1 MNMQCRALNA
11 IVLVVFFTAGVMA
24 QSAGQ
29 DWPQWRGPNRDGAVI
44 QFVPPSSWPEAL
56 TRQWQ
61 VEVGEGYASPVIAGD
76 RVFVHTRRGD
86 EEVVSA
92 LDATTG
98 ALVWQEAYPAPYE
111 LHPAAVQHGLGPKS
125 TPATGDGKLFTF
137 GISGILS
144 SFDLATGR
152 LLWRRDAPAVGPYYG
167 TAMSPVVEG
176 DLLIAHVG
184 GHDQG
189 ALTAFEA
196 ASGEARWSWSGDG
209 PSYGSPV
216 VSELG
221 GVRQVV
227 TYTQSYLVGIAV
239 ASGELLWQV
248 PFTTPSVQ
256 NTVTPIVAGDV
267 VISSGLAKGLS
278 ALRVERED
286 DVWTTETIWENR
298 SVSFYMSSPVL
309 VGGAIY
315 GLSDR
320 NSGQYVCVDVATGET
335 LWMSEGRQA
344 ANAAVVRAGELL
356 LLLNNAAELFILETS
371 RRGFEPLRRYDVADS
386 QTWAHPAIVG
396 DSLFVKDES
405 TLARWTLR

>member
-11 IVLVVFFTAGVMA
+11 IVLAVFFTAGVMA
-24 QSAGQ
+24 QSSGS

-44 QFVPPSSWPEAL
+44 QFVPPSPWPEAL

-98 ALVWQEAYPAPYE
+98 DLVWQEAYPALYA

-144 SFDLATGR
+144 GFDLATGQ

-216 VSELG
+216 VLELG

-248 PFTTPSVQ
+248 PFTTRSAQ

-267 VISSGLAKGLS
+267 VISSGLEKGLS

-286 DVWTTETIWENR
+286 DVWTTQTIWENR

-320 NSGQYVCVDVATGET
+320 NSGQYVSVDVATGET

-344 ANAAVVRAGELL
+344 ANAAVVWAGELL

-396 DSLFVKDES
+396 NSLFVKDES

>member
-1 MNMQCRALNA
+1 MLRTPVIAALVPVGLA
-11 IVLVVFFTAGVMA
+11 VISA
-24 QSAGQ
+24 QSQSA

-44 QFVPPSSWPEAL
+44 QFVPPPAWPEAL

-61 VEVGEGYASPVIAGD
+61 VEVGEGYASPVVAGD

-86 EEVVSA
+86 DEVVSA

-98 ALVWQEAYPAPYE
+98 DVVWQAAYPAPYE

-125 TPATGDGKLFTF
+125 TPAISDGKLFTF

-144 SFDLATGR
+144 GFDLATGQ
-152 LLWRRDAPAVGPYYG
+152 LLWRRDAPAAGPYYG

-184 GHDQG
+184 GHDHG
-189 ALTAFEA
+189 ALTAFDT
-196 ASGEARWSWSGDG
+196 ASGEERWSWSGDG
-209 PSYGSPV
+209 PSYASPV

-248 PFTTPSVQ
+248 PFTTRSVQ
-256 NTVTPIVAGDV
+256 NTVTPIVEGDI

-278 ALRVERED
+278 ALRVERAD
-286 DVWTTETIWENR
+286 DAWTTHTIWENR
-298 SVSFYMSSPVL
+298 SVSFYMSSPVIA
-309 VGGAIY
+309 GGAIY

-320 NSGQYVCVDVATGET
+320 NSGQYVCVDVASGDT

-344 ANAAVVRAGELL
+344 ANAAVVRAGDVL

-371 RRGFEPLRRYDVADS
+371 RRGFEPLRRYDVAES

-405 TLARWTLR
+405 TLARWSLR